1 VTQLPDERLQ
11 FPDGFI
17 WGTAAAAHQAEGGN
31 WNNDWWAWEHDPRS
45 PCVEPSGDAI
55 DHYNRFDAD
64 FALLASY
71 GHAAH
76 RFSIEWSRIE
86 PEEGEFS
93 TVALDHYAH
102 VLDSLHAHGLQP
114 FMTLHHFSSPRWV
127 AADGGWANPAIVD
140 RFRRYTDVVARRLGD
155 RVPYVCTINEPQ
167 IVALMGYQ
175 LNVFPPG
182 AGDKSLFWPVTRNF
196 VAAHQTALETFK
208 ARVPD
213 AKVGI
218 TLAVTDFQAA
228 DDDAV
233 TLRDRIHHRMVQ
245 TYYDAIR
252 DGWVRGPGVEEEIP
266 GLSPKTNDF
275 VGVQFYSRSVISKD
289 GAVAPDEGAETT
301 QMGYEVVPDSFVTV
315 LENAADAGVPV
326 FVTENG
332 IGTSDDKQR
341 VRYIATH
348 LASVKRAI
356 DASVDLRGYIYW
368 CAIDN
373 FERALGYRP
382 TFGLIACDRTTF
394 ERIPKPS
401 ADYFGEICRS
411 NAVDPKVTA
420 QYLGT

>member
-1 VTQLPDERLQ
+1 VSQLPTERIE
-11 FPDGFI
+11 FPDDFV

-55 DHYNRFDAD
+55 DHYHRYDSD
-64 FALLASY
+64 FELLASY
-71 GHAAH
+71 GHSAH

-93 TVALDHYAH
+93 TVALDHYAR
-102 VLDSLHAHGLQP
+102 VLDSLHDHRLTP
-114 FMTLHHFSSPRWV
+114 FMTLHHFSSPRWL
-127 AADGGWANPAIVD
+127 AADGGWSNPAVVD
-140 RFRRYTDVVARRLGD
+140 RFRKFADVVARHLGP
-155 RVPYVCTINEPQ
+155 RAPYVCTINEPQ

-175 LNVFPPG
+175 GEVFPPG
-182 AGDKSLFWPVTRNF
+182 AGDKTLYWPTTRNF
-196 VAAHQTALETFK
+196 VCAHQAALDAFK
-208 ARVPD
+208 SHAPD

-233 TLRDRIHHRMVQ
+233 ELRDRVHHRMVQ

-252 DGWVRGPGVEEEIP
+252 TGWVRGPSLEEEVP
-266 GLSPKTNDF
+266 GLGPQSTDF
-275 VGVQFYSRSVISKD
+275 VGVQFYSRAVVSTD
-289 GAVAPDEGAETT
+289 GVQPPPQGAEIT
-301 QMGYEVVPDSFVTV
+301 QMGYEVVPESFVTV
-315 LENAADAGVPV
+315 LKNASDAGVPV

-332 IGTSDDKQR
+332 IGTADDRQR

-348 LASVKRAI
+348 LQSCAHAI
-356 DASVDLRGYIYW
+356 DAGVDLRGYIYW

-373 FERALGYRP
+373 FEWALGYRP
-382 TFGLIACDRTTF
+382 TFGLIACDRETF
-394 ERIPKPS
+394 ERTPKPS

-420 QYLGT
+420 SFLD